1 MSYDLTGLSAY
12 VDELSFELISKTV
25 LQTDLAQYVNVRAG
39 LKGMNVKIPLLSGDF
54 VTADGLTCGFDGT
67 GNNTDI
73 TQVDME
79 LASKKYNQSL
89 CPTSLQDYFMG
100 QALAAGQMAGNE
112 SIPYEEL
119 TANYFVE
126 KLTKWNE
133 DFLTQGDGAIN
144 GLEDLVQVA
153 NGAVA
158 QTTVVPAAWTASNAI
173 AQAQSLYEAL
183 PEKSINKDNLI
194 MVVSPSYKRSLALAI
209 TQQNYFHISPDDEV
223 FVPGTSVRVVENSG
237 LSGRNYA
244 MCGPADM
251 IIMGTD
257 LTGDFEQFKLFYSE
271 SNDEVRAIM
280 RWKIG
285 VAVTEVDA
293 FSENTL

>member
-1 MSYDLTGLSAY
+1 MAYDLTGLAAY
-12 VDELSFELISKTV
+12 TDELSFELISKIT

-39 LKGMNVKIPLLSGDF
+39 LKGTNVKIPLLSGDF

-79 LASKKYNQSL
+79 LVAKKYNQAL
-89 CPTSLQDYFMG
+89 CATSLQEYFMG

-112 SIPYEEL
+112 SIPYEEM

-126 KLTKWNE
+126 RLTKWNE
-133 DFLTQGDGAIN
+133 DFLTQGDGTVD
-144 GLEDLVQVA
+144 GLEDIIQAA
-153 NGAVA
+153 NGASS
-158 QTTVVPAAWTASNAI
+158 QTTVTPAAWNASNAI

-183 PEKSINKDNLI
+183 PEKSINRDDLI

-209 TQQNYFHISPDDEV
+209 TQQNYFHIGPNDEV

-237 LSGRNYA
+237 LSGRDYA
-244 MCGPADM
+244 MVGPSQM
-251 IIMGTD
+251 IIMGCD
-257 LTGDFEQFKLFYSE
+257 LTGDFEQFKLFYSQD
-271 SNDEVRAIM
+271 NDEVRAIM

-293 FSENTL
+293 FAENTL

>member
-1 MSYDLTGLSAY
+1 MAYDLTAISAY
-12 VDELSFELISKTV
+12 TDELSFELISKVV

-39 LKGMNVKIPLLSGDF
+39 LKGTDVKIPLLSGDF
-54 VTADGLTCGFDGT
+54 VTADGLTCGFDGS

-73 TQVDME
+73 TQVDMT
-79 LASKKYNQSL
+79 LVPKKYNQAM
-89 CPTSLQDYFMG
+89 CATSLQEYFLG

-126 KLTKWNE
+126 RLTKWNE
-133 DFLTQGDGAIN
+133 DFLTQGDGTVD
-144 GLEDLVQVA
+144 GLEDIIQVA

-158 QTTVVPAAWTASNAI
+158 QSTVVPAAWTASNAI

-183 PEKSINKDNLI
+183 PEKSINREDLI

-209 TQQNYFHISPDDEV
+209 TQQNYFHISPNDEV
-223 FVPGTSVRVVENSG
+223 FVPGTNVRVVENSG

-244 MCGPADM
+244 FCGPSSA
-251 IIMGTD
+251 IFLGTD

>member
-1 MSYDLTGLSAY
+1 MAYDLTAISAY
-12 VDELSFELISKTV
+12 TDELSFELISKVV

-39 LKGMNVKIPLLSGDF
+39 LKGTDVKIPLLSGDF
-54 VTADGLTCGFDGT
+54 VTADGLTCGFDGS

-73 TQVDME
+73 TQVDMT
-79 LASKKYNQSL
+79 LVPKKYNQAM
-89 CPTSLQDYFMG
+89 CATSLQEYFLG

-126 KLTKWNE
+126 RLTKWNE
-133 DFLTQGDGAIN
+133 DFLTQGDGAVN
-144 GLEDLVQVA
+144 GLENIIQVA

-158 QTTVVPAAWTASNAI
+158 QSTVVPAAWTASNAI

-183 PEKSINKDNLI
+183 PEKSINRDDLI
-194 MVVSPSYKRSLALAI
+194 MVVSPAYKRSLALAI
-209 TQQNYFHISPDDEV
+209 TQQNYFHISPSDEI
-223 FVPGTSVRVVENSG
+223 FVPGTNVRVVENSG
-237 LSGRNYA
+237 LSGRDYA
-244 MCGPADM
+244 MCGPASM

-280 RWKIG
+280 R
-285 VAVTEVDA
+285 
-293 FSENTL
+293 

>member
-1 MSYDLTGLSAY
+1 MSYDLTGLAPY
-12 VDELSFELISKTV
+12 VDELSFELISKVV

-39 LKGMNVKIPLLSGDF
+39 LKGTNVKIPLLSGDF

-79 LASKKYNQSL
+79 LVAKKYNQAL
-89 CPTSLQDYFMG
+89 CATSLQDYFMG

-112 SIPYEEL
+112 SIPYEEM

-126 KLTKWNE
+126 RLTKWNE
-133 DFLTQGDGAIN
+133 DFLTQGDGAVN
-144 GLEDLVQVA
+144 GLEDIVQAA
-153 NGAVA
+153 NGAA
-158 QTTVVPAAWTASNAI
+158 TQATVTPAAWTASNAI

-183 PEKSINKDNLI
+183 PEKSINRDDLI

-209 TQQNYFHISPDDEV
+209 TQQNYFHIGPDDDV
-223 FVPGTSVRVVENSG
+223 FVPGTNVRVVENSG
-237 LSGRNYA
+237 LSGRDYA
-244 MCGPADM
+244 MCGPSQM
-251 IIMGTD
+251 IIMGCD
-257 LTGDFEQFKLFYSE
+257 LTGDFEQFKLFYSQD
-271 SNDEVRAIM
+271 NDEVRAIM

-293 FSENTL
+293 FAENTL

>member
-79 LASKKYNQSL
+79 LASKKYNQAL

>member
-79 LASKKYNQSL
+79 LASKKYNQAL

-144 GLEDLVQVA
+144 GLEDIVQVA

-158 QTTVVPAAWTASNAI
+158 QTTVVPAAWTAANAI

>member
-1 MSYDLTGLSAY
+1 MAYDLTGLSAY
-12 VDELSFELISKTV
+12 TDELSFELISKVV

-39 LKGMNVKIPLLSGDF
+39 LKGTNVKIPLLSGDF

-79 LASKKYNQSL
+79 LAVKKYNQAL
-89 CPTSLQDYFMG
+89 CPTALQEYFMG

-112 SIPYEEL
+112 SIPYEEM

-126 KLTKWNE
+126 RLRNWTE
-133 DFLTQGDGAIN
+133 TFLTQGDGTID
-144 GLEDLVQVA
+144 GIEDIVQAA
-153 NGAVA
+153 NGAA
-158 QTTVVPAAWTASNAI
+158 SQTSVTPAAWTASNAI

-183 PEKSINKDNLI
+183 PEKSINMDDLI
-194 MVVSPSYKRSLALAI
+194 MIVSPSYKRSLALAI
-209 TQQNYFHISPDDEV
+209 TQQNYFHIEPNGEV
-223 FVPGTSVRVVENSG
+223 FVPGTNVRVVENAG
-237 LSGRNYA
+237 LSGRDYA
-244 MCGPADM
+244 CVGPASM

-271 SNDEVRAIM
+271 ANDEVRAIM
-280 RWKIG
+280 RWKVGI
-285 VAVTEVDA
+285 AVTEVDA
-293 FSENTL
+293 FAENTL

>member
-1 MSYDLTGLSAY
+1 MAYDLTGLSAY
-12 VDELSFELISKTV
+12 TDELSFELISKVV

-39 LKGMNVKIPLLSGDF
+39 LKGTNVKIPLLSGDF

-79 LASKKYNQSL
+79 LVAKKYNQAL
-89 CPTSLQDYFMG
+89 CPTSLQEYFMG

-112 SIPYEEL
+112 SIPYEEM

-126 KLTKWNE
+126 RLKKWNE
-133 DFLTQGDGAIN
+133 DFLTQGDGAVN
-144 GLEDLVQVA
+144 GLEGIVQVA
-153 NGAVA
+153 NGAAA
-158 QTTVVPAAWTASNAI
+158 QSTVTPAAWTASNAI

-183 PEKSINKDNLI
+183 PEKSINRDDLI

-209 TQQNYFHISPDDEV
+209 TQQNYFHISPDDEI
-223 FVPGTSVRVVENSG
+223 FVPGTNVRVVENSG
-237 LSGRNYA
+237 LSGRDYA
-244 MCGPADM
+244 MVGPASM

-293 FSENTL
+293 FAENTL

>member
-1 MSYDLTGLSAY
+1 MAYDLTGLAAY
-12 VDELSFELISKTV
+12 TDELSFELISKIT

-39 LKGMNVKIPLLSGDF
+39 LKGTNVKIPLLSGDF

-73 TQVDME
+73 TQVDMT
-79 LASKKYNQSL
+79 LVPKKYNQAM
-89 CPTSLQDYFMG
+89 CATSLQEYFLG

-126 KLTKWNE
+126 RLTKWNE
-133 DFLTQGDGAIN
+133 DFLTQGDGAVN
-144 GLEDLVQVA
+144 GLENIIQVA

-158 QTTVVPAAWTASNAI
+158 QTTVVPAAWTAANAI
-173 AQAQSLYEAL
+173 SQAQSLYEAL
-183 PEKSINKDNLI
+183 PEKSINRDDLI
-194 MVVSPSYKRSLALAI
+194 MVVSPAYKRSLALAI
-209 TQQNYFHISPDDEV
+209 TQQNYFHISPDDDI
-223 FVPGTSVRVVENSG
+223 FVPGTNVRVVENSG
-237 LSGRNYA
+237 LSGRDYA
-244 MCGPADM
+244 FCGPSQM
-251 IIMGTD
+251 IFMGTD
-257 LTGDFEQFKLFYSE
+257 LTGDFEQFKLFYSQD
-271 SNDEVRAIM
+271 NDEMRAIM